1 MNTLALKGKRIMQ
14 GRTQKSLAEA
24 LGITVASYSRK
35 ERGLQPFTLSDL
47 QGLIKELCLSAY
59 EVDAIFFDFQLTQNE
74 TKSKS
79 IIKLIG

>member
-24 LGITVASYSRK
+24 LGVTEASYSRK
-35 ERGLQPFTLSDL
+35 ERGLQPFTLSNL

-59 EVDAIFFDFQLTQNE
+59 EVDAIFFDFQLTKNE
-74 TKSKS
+74 G
-79 IIKLIG
+79 KLKDVIRLVG

>member
-1 MNTLALKGKRIMQ
+1 MALKGKRIMQ

-24 LGITVASYSRK
+24 LGITEASYSRK

-59 EVDAIFFDFQLTQNE
+59 EVDAIFFDFQLTKNE
-74 TKSKS
+74 TRSKS
-79 IIKLIG
+79 VIKLIG